1 MPYSYLPESSGDS
14 GAGGGSAPV
23 VVKKPADGMS
33 FFDKLI
39 LLVVVW
45 KYFHFTG
52 KAIAEGKKIPKD
64 WLKMRDRILPKK
76 IKEMLSDTPK
86 PVKPPSYKVVDLA
99 TKEPIT
105 VQ

>member
-1 MPYSYLPESSGDS
+1 MPYEYLPDEKAKDVVPTKTQEKRQSDS
-14 GAGGGSAPV
+14 FSLFE
-23 VVKKPADGMS
+23 KI
-33 FFDKLI
+33 LI
-39 LLVVVW
+39 LVIAW

-86 PVKPPSYKVVDLA
+86 PVKPPSYKIVDLA
-99 TKEPIT
+99 TKEPIK